1 MENKDI
7 LAEEFKKFNLEEQIK
22 IINRGIQKEGTLKK
36 ACEKIGINSKHWSEK
51 FRNAGYVFS
60 KVDKGFFKNDDI
72 KQPKETKNE
81 SKKEIKE
88 ALETEQHPTTEVK
101 KTVNASKKS
110 GAFVKSSFDFYYQ
123 STGNNKKMGASV
135 DTEVYKQFEKLCNK
149 YNFINVSAHV
159 SNALALYIETLENQ
173 E

>member
-1 MENKDI
+1 MTSINS
-7 LAEEFKKFNLEEQIK
+7 EEFKKLDLEKQIE

-36 ACEKIGINSKHWSEK
+36 TCEKIGINSKHWSEK
-51 FRNAGYVFS
+51 FRNAGYIFS
-60 KVDKGFFKNDDI
+60 KVDKGFFKNNDI
-72 KQPKETKNE
+72 KQPKETKKE
-81 SKKEIKE
+81 SKEEIKE
-88 ALETEQHPTTEVK
+88 SPATEQQSTAELKNIVK
-101 KTVNASKKS
+101 GSKKA
-110 GAFVKSSFDFYYQ
+110 GAFVKNSFDFYYQ
-123 STGNNKKMGASV
+123 PSGNNKKMGASV